1 MTKKDIFLSAPCYNP
16 RAVVQEEVILKRE
29 RIRQIVVGVVG
40 LFYCA
45 LIYPLYTDL
54 LHSSW
59 LLVQKNETEPMFLS
73 FYIALG
79 FFLLLASRKPSAYG
93 PLIAFAA
100 WQSIAHASV
109 MVIETVEAWSN
120 GTHRDFTDVVI
131 AAAIGVVLLVAVPA
145 RKKET
150 AVMSSPVSA

>member
-1 MTKKDIFLSAPCYNP
+1 
-16 RAVVQEEVILKRE
+16 VVVKRE

-79 FFLLLASRKPSAYG
+79 FFLLLASRKPSEYSS
-93 PLIAFAA
+93 LIAFAA

-109 MVIETVEAWSN
+109 MVIETIEAWSN
-120 GTHRDFTDVVI
+120 GTHRDFTDVVV
-131 AAAIGVVLLVAVPA
+131 AAVIGVVLLIASPA
-145 RKKET
+145 RKKEIVIMPS
-150 AVMSSPVSA
+150 AVSA